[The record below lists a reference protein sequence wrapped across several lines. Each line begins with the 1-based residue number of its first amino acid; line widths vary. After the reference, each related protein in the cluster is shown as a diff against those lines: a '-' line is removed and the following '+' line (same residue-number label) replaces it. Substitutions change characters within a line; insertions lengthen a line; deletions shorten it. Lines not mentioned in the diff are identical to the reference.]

1 MHTENIYMQQQLP
14 SNQGHQ
20 PNMRR
25 LYGKNGCCRINYN
38 NSDNGRVR
46 VDRYFYMYTFKGAT
60 QCNTIIIPVRMSLI
74 PAYHRA
80 EKCQSAK
87 PVLGATL
94 QTAKSRTM
102 AVVTQA
108 TTAIIFSIKFKLCT
122 SNIKT
127 ACYRMTK

>member
-1 MHTENIYMQQQLP
+1 MKNAGKAC
-14 SNQGHQ
+14 N
-20 PNMRR
+20 NR
-25 LYGKNGCCRINYN
+25 LYRHIRTFEKIVKN
-38 NSDNGRVR
+38 
-46 VDRYFYMYTFKGAT
+46 YFVIYGYTFKGAS

-108 TTAIIFSIKFKLCT
+108 TTAIIFSTKFKLCA
-122 SNIKT
+122 SSIKT

>member
-1 MHTENIYMQQQLP
+1 
-14 SNQGHQ
+14 
-20 PNMRR
+20 MRR

-102 AVVTQA
+102 AAVTQA
-108 TTAIIFSIKFKLCT
+108 TTAIISSIKFKLCT

>member
-1 MHTENIYMQQQLP
+1 M
-14 SNQGHQ
+14 
-20 PNMRR
+20 
-25 LYGKNGCCRINYN
+25 
-38 NSDNGRVR
+38 R

-102 AVVTQA
+102 AAVTQA
-108 TTAIIFSIKFKLCT
+108 TTAIISVPNLSYVQVVSKLLA
-122 SNIKT
+122 IV
-127 ACYRMTK
+127 

>member
-1 MHTENIYMQQQLP
+1 
-14 SNQGHQ
+14 
-20 PNMRR
+20 
-25 LYGKNGCCRINYN
+25 
-38 NSDNGRVR
+38 
-46 VDRYFYMYTFKGAT
+46 MYTFKGAS

-108 TTAIIFSIKFKLCT
+108 TTAIISSIKFKLCA
-122 SNIKT
+122 SSIKT

>member
-1 MHTENIYMQQQLP
+1 MRQQLP
-14 SNQGHQ
+14 SDQGHQ

-25 LYGKNGCCRINYN
+25 LYGKNGRCRINHN

-46 VDRYFYMYTFKGAT
+46 VDRHFYMYTFKGAS
-60 QCNTIIIPVRMSLI
+60 QCNTIIIPARMSLI
-74 PAYHRA
+74 PAYHHA
-80 EKCQSAK
+80 EKCQSAN

-108 TTAIIFSIKFKLCT
+108 TTAIISSIKFKLCA
-122 SNIKT
+122 SSIKI

>member
-1 MHTENIYMQQQLP
+1 MQQQLP

-25 LYGKNGCCRINYN
+25 LYGKNGFCRINYN

-60 QCNTIIIPVRMSLI
+60 QCYTIIIPVRMSLI